1 MLSMPLNV
9 LGIAMMLMTSIEKE
23 GGRTQ
28 NLLRMQLIPLYV
40 SWRVLIRSMIHDVI
54 LKRTWLRRNIE
65 YVQAARS

>member
-9 LGIAMMLMTSIEKE
+9 LGIAMMLMTSIKKE

>member
-9 LGIAMMLMTSIEKE
+9 LGIAIMLMTSIEKE